1 VAGGAKWTLSA
12 DGSKAV
18 SETKKVADGFGGVE
32 KQQKSTLTSSQKLAV
47 GIVTLNQ
54 AFDFASRVLGG
65 LSRAYDATIG
75 NVADLINEQ
84 AALAD
89 DLAKTARAL
98 GMSTQ
103 TLQDWRV
110 AAGYAGIESGV
121 LDKSILRIN
130 KTLVDAGR
138 GLSTATDLL
147 GMIGIEA
154 HDSSGQLKD
163 GTDVLLE
170 MADAFE
176 SGLIPAQQQAAIASQ
191 LLGDRTGYMSSL
203 LRDGREAIADAA
215 DELERYGA
223 YMSDDMLY
231 ASEEYGDS
239 VERLDLA
246 QQGVKNTISQALTPV
261 FTAFNNTMA
270 ESVGTGGSWRA
281 MLSSVTP
288 IIDELAITVFGFI
301 QGLLRLPTIIE
312 MTIEAVVTASLI
324 VLRDLMAE
332 IAGMFAKLGMESMTA
347 KFASAA
353 VALTAPIDRMTGM
366 LLEAIQE
373 LHEAGVATEAF
384 AERLAELRA
393 GGTPSGGGGGGGGGD
408 GDGAGA
414 DIVVQGGTAI
424 NLDDL
429 ADFTIQG
436 GTVIDPLAEQTDTA
450 IEQADQLALAWGDVQ
465 QMVRGTVEQV
475 AALAQNEKSAT
486 DVMASIV
493 QIALDVVGQ
502 VTGPVGSAVTGVAS
516 GLFSAFGGSG
526 DAGLMPTL
534 ADTGAMPGLG
544 GSHSLIIRRNDEV
557 VMDPEGTRELTR
569 TQRLVNDMIT
579 QPGGI
584 GSGGGFGGGSVR
596 VVDDRPVMI
605 DGQVLMRI
613 VGERLY
619 RTNQGGRGY
628 FTDTAFEGGR

>member
-1 VAGGAKWTLSA
+1 VAGGAKWTLTA

-32 KQQKSTLTSSQKLAV
+32 KQQKSTLTASEKLAV
-47 GIVTLNQ
+47 GVIALNQ
-54 AFDFASRVLGG
+54 ALALGATITRALG
-65 LSRAYDATIG
+65 AAYDATG
-75 NVADLINEQ
+75 GKALELVNEQ

-98 GMSTQ
+98 GTSTQ
-103 TLQDWRV
+103 TLQEWRI
-110 AAGYAGIESGV
+110 AAGYAGIESGT

-130 KTLVDAGR
+130 KTLVDADR
-138 GLSTATDLL
+138 GLSTAVDLL

-154 HDSSGQLKD
+154 HDASGKLKD

-170 MADAFE
+170 MADAFN

-203 LRDGREAIADAA
+203 LRDGRDAIAEAA

-239 VERLDLA
+239 VARLDLA
-246 QQGVKNTISQALTPV
+246 QQGVKNTISLALTPV
-261 FTAFNNTMA
+261 FTAFNETMA

-312 MTIEAVVTASLI
+312 MTVEAVVTASLI

-373 LHEAGVATEAF
+373 LHEAGIATEAF

-393 GGTPSGGGGGGGGGD
+393 GGTPSGGGPAPA
-408 GDGAGA
+408 GAGA
-414 DIVVQGGTAI
+414 AALEDIVVQGGTAI

-429 ADFTIQG
+429 ADFTVQG
-436 GTVIDPLAEQTDTA
+436 GTVIDPLAEGTEAA

-465 QMVRGTVEQV
+465 QMVKGTVDQV
-475 AALAQNEKSAT
+475 AALAQGEKSAT
-486 DVMASIV
+486 DVMASVI
-493 QIALDVVGQ
+493 QILLDVVGQ
-502 VTGPVGSAVTGVAS
+502 VTGPVGAAVTGVAS
-516 GLFSAFGGSG
+516 GLFSAFSGSG

-569 TQRLVNDMIT
+569 TQRLVNDMLT

-584 GSGGGFGGGSVR
+584 GSGGGIGGSSLR